1 MTGCRVLL
9 THQTMASSDAQM
21 DLVAGSGTAWDEA
34 IQADLLFENSAAV
47 LAVAEQHGTQRP
59 ELVLEG
65 GMDARMTDVMRRAGA
80 HFENSD
86 KSGEG
91 RAPWK
96 SITSGRAECC
106 NICLL
111 TLCESGLVYI
121 LASCQE

>member
-1 MTGCRVLL
+1 MTGCRVPL
-9 THQTMASSDAQM
+9 TQRTMAASDAQM

-34 IQADLLFENSAAV
+34 MRADLLFENSAAV
-47 LAVAEQHGTQRP
+47 LAVVGPHGTQRP

-80 HFENSD
+80 HFENLD

-91 RAPWK
+91 RACRK

-106 NICLL
+106 NFCLL
-111 TLCESGLVYI
+111 TLCESGMIYI